1 MDYFWLIPFLVAV
14 VVGIWVFYRKVMREG
29 GSGVRTTG
37 KVLFDKPGREPDNL
51 PPP

>member
-1 MDYFWLIPFLVAV
+1 MDIFWFLPMLVATLI
-14 VVGIWVFYRKVMREG
+14 GIWIFYRKVMREG
-29 GSGVRTTG
+29 GSGRRTTG